1 MQTNRSS
8 YGNSWWGKLTNLIER
23 IERIEREEN
32 ILGGRGI
39 V

>member
-23 IERIEREEN
+23 IEREEN